1 VSNDML
7 LVEGQSKGSR
17 LRKIWF
23 VVVLFL
29 ILVIGVIV
37 LYYLFNKDLNFE
49 TYKTVVGKTTEN
61 SLGSLTLNEVI
72 VDDNQ
77 ILLNATFKPENDTH
91 FDYQIFFFPQVL
103 INGKEFTVRN
113 GGQSIAQSDKTYT
126 IYSSVKLS
134 ELPKDET
141 LNLDI
146 RYNDWNGKK
155 AIDEPWNFQVEASQ
169 KQLQNDRNVFSV
181 KKKLKLIDGQQITI
195 DKVVSTPISTTI
207 YFHSDTALLNNT
219 IQFNIQSTSGELWRL
234 NAAYPLNEDN
244 TKWGVRL
251 DALYLTEKTYHLIP
265 IATDG
270 NELGSKIKMTKK

>member
-1 VSNDML
+1 MSNDML

-195 DKVVSTPISTTI
+195 DRVVSTPISTTI

-270 NELGSKIKMTKK
+270 NEFGSKIKMTKK